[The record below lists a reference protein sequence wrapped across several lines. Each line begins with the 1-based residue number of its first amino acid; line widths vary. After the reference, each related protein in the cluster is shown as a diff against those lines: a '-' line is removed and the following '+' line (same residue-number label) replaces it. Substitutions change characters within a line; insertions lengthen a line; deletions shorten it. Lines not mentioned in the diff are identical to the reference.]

1 MKLEQ
6 KWYSAARGTLF
17 AAVLLLCLAGG
28 IRGGLGLVFLAMGVA
43 AAIAFRGIELRH
55 LRCPNCGRFILPWF
69 SMEETQYCRACGLE
83 VRPLVGKGEL
93 SSRHI
98 SPDTKRRRYKC
109 RLKQK

>member
-43 AAIAFRGIELRH
+43 AATAFRGIELRH
-55 LRCPNCGRFILPWF
+55 LRCPNCGASSCPGFLWR
-69 SMEETQYCRACGLE
+69 
-83 VRPLVGKGEL
+83 RPNTAAPAASTFLGSSTAWWEKGN
-93 SSRHI
+93 
-98 SPDTKRRRYKC
+98 
-109 RLKQK
+109 

>member
-6 KWYSAARGTLF
+6 KWNSAARGTLF

-69 SMEETQYCRACGLE
+69 SMEETQYCRACGFHFPWKFDRWWE
-83 VRPLVGKGEL
+83 KGN
-93 SSRHI
+93 
-98 SPDTKRRRYKC
+98 
-109 RLKQK
+109 

>member
-43 AAIAFRGIELRH
+43 AATAFRGIEL
-55 LRCPNCGRFILPWF
+55 LPSPLSQLWALHPAWF
-69 SMEETQYCRACGLE
+69 SMEETQYCRACGFHFPWKFDRWWE
-83 VRPLVGKGEL
+83 KGN
-93 SSRHI
+93 
-98 SPDTKRRRYKC
+98 
-109 RLKQK
+109 

>member
-55 LRCPNCGRFILPWF
+55 LRCPNCGRFILPRLRLPL
-69 SMEETQYCRACGLE
+69 SLE

>member
-43 AAIAFRGIELRH
+43 AAIA
-55 LRCPNCGRFILPWF
+55 WF
-69 SMEETQYCRACGLE
+69 SMEETQYCRACGFHFPWKFDRWWE
-83 VRPLVGKGEL
+83 KGN
-93 SSRHI
+93 
-98 SPDTKRRRYKC
+98 
-109 RLKQK
+109 

>member
-43 AAIAFRGIELRH
+43 AATAFRGIELRH
-55 LRCPNCGRFILPWF
+55 LRCPNCGR
-69 SMEETQYCRACGLE
+69 SLE

>member
-43 AAIAFRGIELRH
+43 AATAFRGIELRH
-55 LRCPNCGRFILPWF
+55 LRCPNCGCFILPWF
-69 SMEETQYCRACGLE
+69 SMEETQYCRACGFHFPWKFDRWWE
-83 VRPLVGKGEL
+83 KGN
-93 SSRHI
+93 
-98 SPDTKRRRYKC
+98 
-109 RLKQK
+109 

>member
-43 AAIAFRGIELRH
+43 AAIAFRG
-55 LRCPNCGRFILPWF
+55 
-69 SMEETQYCRACGLE
+69 
-83 VRPLVGKGEL
+83 
-93 SSRHI
+93 
-98 SPDTKRRRYKC
+98 D
-109 RLKQK
+109 

>member
-43 AAIAFRGIELRH
+43 AAIALGGLNAPSPLSQLWALH
-55 LRCPNCGRFILPWF
+55 PAWF
-69 SMEETQYCRACGLE
+69 SMEETQYAAPAASTFLGSSTGWWE
-83 VRPLVGKGEL
+83 KGN
-93 SSRHI
+93 
-98 SPDTKRRRYKC
+98 
-109 RLKQK
+109 